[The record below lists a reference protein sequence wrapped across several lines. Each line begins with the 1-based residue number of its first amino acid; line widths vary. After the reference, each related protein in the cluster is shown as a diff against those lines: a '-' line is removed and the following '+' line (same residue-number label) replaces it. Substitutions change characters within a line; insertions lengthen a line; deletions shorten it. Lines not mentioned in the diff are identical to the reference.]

1 MQAKLYSLL
10 LKQQHLER
18 TSVNDCTTKF
28 KKKHFSD
35 KNPDIIP
42 LDGKISDSC
51 SNKSSTTDYSS
62 IRPLISKTPNDKY
75 DIPPNCDRFYDHT
88 IDPCNQ
94 YIQVRPID
102 YRVRPSYQ
110 PSLGPMP
117 NLGPSIQSLGAM
129 SSLHMANVGPND
141 CHRPYD
147 KVYEDWLKYKNALPL
162 NTSGLVS
169 FFLYLFIFISFI
181 QV

>member
-1 MQAKLYSLL
+1 MELTYP
-10 LKQQHLER
+10 
-18 TSVNDCTTKF
+18 F
-28 KKKHFSD
+28 IPD

-62 IRPLISKTPNDKY
+62 IRPLISKTPSDKY
-75 DIPPNCDRFYDHT
+75 DIPPNCDRFYDHN

-94 YIQVRPID
+94 YIQIRPMD
-102 YRVRPSYQ
+102 YRIRPSYQ
-110 PSLGPMP
+110 PNLQMP
-117 NLGPSIQSLGAM
+117 NLGPSIQSLGPM
-129 SSLHMANVGPND
+129 TSMAHGGPSE
-141 CHRPYD
+141 CHRQYD

-169 FFLYLFIFISFI
+169 FSNLFLRLIFLSCLCRWC
-181 QV
+181 